1 MVCLPNYNGYMNEQ
15 QTYQEM
21 IELIFRVINKFQAI
35 EQIPQ
40 YFGTA
45 ETLYPREI
53 HTIQAIGNYPKINV
67 TDLAAKLGITKGTIS
82 PIVTKLAKKKL
93 VVKFKDSENHKEVL
107 LRLTP
112 KGEVAY
118 HAHEMFE
125 QQIRSRF
132 FDMFEKA
139 TPENLGFL
147 KEFLQV
153 SENMLDEHLNN
164 VL

>member
-1 MVCLPNYNGYMNEQ
+1 MPNYIGYMNEQ
-15 QTYQEM
+15 QKYQKM

-40 YFGTA
+40 HFGT
-45 ETLYPREI
+45 EEMLYPREI
-53 HTIQAIGNYPKINV
+53 HTIQAIGNYPNINV
-67 TDLAAKLGITKGTIS
+67 TDLADKLGITKGTIS
-82 PIVTKLAKKKL
+82 PIVTKLAKRKL

-107 LRLTP
+107 LSLTP

-118 HAHEMFE
+118 HSHEMFE

-139 TPENLGFL
+139 TPENLEFL

-153 SENMLDEHLNN
+153 SEEKS
-164 VL
+164 

>member
-1 MVCLPNYNGYMNEQ
+1 MVWLPNNIEYMNEQ
-15 QTYQEM
+15 QKYQEV
-21 IELIFRVINKFQAI
+21 IEFIFRVINKFQVI

-40 YFGTA
+40 HFGTE

-53 HTIQAIGNYPKINV
+53 HTIQAIGNYPNINI

-82 PIVTKLAKKKL
+82 PIVTKLSKRKL
-93 VVKFKDSENHKEVL
+93 VMKFKGGENQKEVL

-132 FDMFEKA
+132 FEMFEKA

-147 KEFLQV
+147 KAFLQV
-153 SENMLDEHLNN
+153 SEKLLDEHLNK